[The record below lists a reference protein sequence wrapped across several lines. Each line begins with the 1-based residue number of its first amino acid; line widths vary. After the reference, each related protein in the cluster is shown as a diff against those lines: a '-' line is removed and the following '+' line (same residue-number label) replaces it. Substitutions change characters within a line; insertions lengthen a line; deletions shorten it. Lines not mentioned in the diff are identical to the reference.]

1 MGISSALGSSALL
14 PAGLGFRNMLINGDM
29 RIAQRNTSVSGIT
42 TSDYRTVDRWYL
54 NLSSAGTW
62 TMAQTTDAPTSEG
75 FGYSVK
81 LTCTTAQASPATTNN
96 ARFWQKLE
104 GFNVAGLAKGTSA
117 PKPVVLS
124 FWVKSG
130 LTGTFICT
138 LDDLDNSRKIS
149 ASYTISTAN
158 VWEKK
163 TLSFVG
169 DTTGTFTIDNS
180 ESLMV
185 TWWLMAGPSFQGSSL
200 STSWS
205 SASTLTDYANGQ
217 TNVAAGNNSAVNY
230 WQITGVQLEQN
241 YQPTPFE
248 QRPYGVELQLC
259 QRYYQRFTGAG
270 AYSRFGMGVAEL
282 STISYAL
289 VPLWVEPRT
298 VDTSQWTL
306 SYSAIGTSGNRLV
319 LSDGQ
324 AITNLTGL
332 SVGSTSSSR
341 NLAVYCSTAS
351 GLTTLRVYY
360 LEETSTGNEWLAVS
374 MEL

>member
-29 RIAQRNTSVSGIT
+29 RIAQRGTSTASIT
-42 TSDYRTVDRWYL
+42 TANYYTTDRWYL

-75 FGYSVK
+75 FGYSTK
-81 LTCTTAQASPATTNN
+81 LTCTTAQATPATTNN

-104 GFNVAGLAKGTSA
+104 GFNVAGLAKGTSN

-149 ASYTISTAN
+149 QAYTINVAN
-158 VWEKK
+158 TWEKK
-163 TLSFVG
+163 TLYFNG
-169 DTTGTFTIDNS
+169 DTTGAFVIDNT

-185 TWWLMAGPSFQGSSL
+185 TWWLVAGPSFQGSSL

-217 TNVAAGNNSAVNY
+217 TNVAAGNNAAVNY
-230 WQITGVQLEQN
+230 WQVTGVQLEQN

-248 QRPYGVELQLC
+248 QRPYGVELALC
-259 QRYYQRFTGAG
+259 QRYYERYTPENTGTYVTGPIGANGYYSTTNSYPTVHFKVTKCKSEPSVAISAASDFTV
-270 AYSRFGMGVAEL
+270 YTTGVGLTPSSIAIDNI
-282 STISYAL
+282 TSYAVSL
-289 VPLWVEPRT
+289 RVVT
-298 VDTSQWTL
+298 
-306 SYSAIGTSGNRLV
+306 AAATSGAFATTYINN
-319 LSDGQ
+319 S
-324 AITNLTGL
+324 
-332 SVGSTSSSR
+332 
-341 NLAVYCSTAS
+341 STA
-351 GLTTLRVYY
+351 Y
-360 LEETSTGNEWLAVS
+360 LAIDS
-374 MEL
+374 EL

>member
-14 PAGLGFRNMLINGDM
+14 PAGLGFRNMVINGDM
-29 RIAQRNTSVSGIT
+29 RIAQRGTSTASIT
-42 TSDYRTVDRWYL
+42 TANYYTTDRWYL

-75 FGYSVK
+75 FGYSTK
-81 LTCTTAQASPATTNN
+81 LTCTTAQATPATTNN

-104 GFNVAGLAKGTSA
+104 GFNVAGLAKGTSN

-149 ASYTISTAN
+149 QAYTINVAN
-158 VWEKK
+158 TWEKK
-163 TLSFVG
+163 TLYFNG
-169 DTTGTFTIDNS
+169 DTTGAFVIDNT
-180 ESLMV
+180 ESLMA
-185 TWWLMAGPSFQGSSL
+185 TWWLVAGPSFQGSSL

-217 TNVAAGNNSAVNY
+217 TNVAAGNNASVNY

-248 QRPYGVELQLC
+248 QRPYGVELALC
-259 QRYYQRFTGAG
+259 QRYFQIFGTASVEQVFGSSYFNSAVYIALMLGKLVGEMRAAPSLSVVTGGSIYNVNTAVTTN
-270 AYSRFGMGVAEL
+270 SITWNFG
-282 STISYAL
+282 SSS
-289 VPLWVEPRT
+289 
-298 VDTSQWTL
+298 SQTFYVF
-306 SYSAIGTSGNRLV
+306 SSNAIGTAN
-319 LSDGQ
+319 GQ
-324 AITNLTGL
+324 SLFIYGQKFNISA
-332 SVGSTSSSR
+332 
-341 NLAVYCSTAS
+341 
-351 GLTTLRVYY
+351 
-360 LEETSTGNEWLAVS
+360 
-374 MEL
+374 EL